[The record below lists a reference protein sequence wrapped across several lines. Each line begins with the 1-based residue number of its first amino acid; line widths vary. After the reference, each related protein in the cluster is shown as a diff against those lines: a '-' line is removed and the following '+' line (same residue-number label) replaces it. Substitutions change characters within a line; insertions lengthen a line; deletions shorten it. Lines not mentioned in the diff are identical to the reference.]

1 MKKAVEAWA
10 EFERAE
16 AGMAAWIKDFQ
27 ARLEAEQRQGGDKSM
42 ADLERRRALFKVG
55 RCLRIFLWKIFFTL
69 RLLSLRLLTAFSRQ
83 IGTSHKQSTASLAVD
98 NKALEGRL

>member
-55 RCLRIFLWKIFFTL
+55 RCLRNFLFLENVLTL
-69 RLLSLRLLTAFSRQ
+69 RLLSLR
-83 IGTSHKQSTASLAVD
+83 
-98 NKALEGRL
+98 

>member
-55 RCLRIFLWKIFFTL
+55 RCLRIFFKENFLHSATPL
-69 RLLSLRLLTAFSRQ
+69 
-83 IGTSHKQSTASLAVD
+83 LAVI
-98 NKALEGRL
+98 NSIGRL